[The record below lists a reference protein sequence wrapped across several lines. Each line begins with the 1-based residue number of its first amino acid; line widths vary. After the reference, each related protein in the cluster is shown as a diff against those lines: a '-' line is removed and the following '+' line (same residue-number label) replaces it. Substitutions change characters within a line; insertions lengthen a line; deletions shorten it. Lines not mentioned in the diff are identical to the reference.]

1 MVEHFRVLEGAG
13 QYCVWEESFRSLN
26 RLVDFYRSHSI
37 AVERA
42 VYLRDL
48 PSNAPQQT
56 AESSRNPYPNPYA
69 HSPRRPPSHPSP
81 PERDASLRALEPPA
95 LGVRP
100 HNTEWR
106 DGVELTRG
114 AIGDLVELIERARVV
129 IGTSKHSYWS

>member
-13 QYCVWEESFRSLN
+13 QYCVWEESFCSLN
-26 RLVDFYRSHSI
+26 RLVDFYRGHSI
-37 AVERA
+37 AVERT

-48 PSNAPQQT
+48 PSNAPQQP
-56 AESSRNPYPNPYA
+56 AESSRNPYPNPYE

-81 PERDASLRALEPPA
+81 PERDASLRALEPA

-100 HNTEWR
+100 HNTGWSY
-106 DGVELTRG
+106 GVELTRV

-129 IGTSKHSYWS
+129 IGTSKHSYGS